1 MSNISS
7 EFKEIITIISDLTM
21 KPIEKMN
28 QLIHL
33 QEIDNIKYNLKQIF
47 KTKDIIRSSA
57 SLASFSI
64 WASVRGSFKISLWD
78 HLSISALDM
87 SHAFDVLV
95 SLNLQ

>member
-47 KTKDIIRSSA
+47 KTKDIIRS
-57 SLASFSI
+57 
-64 WASVRGSFKISLWD
+64 
-78 HLSISALDM
+78 
-87 SHAFDVLV
+87 
-95 SLNLQ
+95 